1 MTDSLPI
8 DWRTDGD
15 RHLWEVPAGWGQGKA
30 TFGGLTV
37 AAAAKLASTFTD
49 RPLRTVQTQFLG
61 FIEPGL
67 VEARVEV
74 VREGRNTTVIEVRLF
89 QGDSVRLL
97 VQLAFLVMRPASIG
111 VPSVEA
117 PNWTEEKATPL
128 PFLPGLTP
136 DFTKQLSLSF
146 LNGAMPFSGGTE
158 AAFGGFVDFREGGEN
173 YDAGVQL
180 AFLDAW
186 PCPTTAL
193 LKRPYPA
200 SSLTWTA
207 HLLAPSAPG
216 PHAFRYRTYAAYGGA
231 SSARGELW
239 DSKGTLV
246 ALSDQTMLIFDTPRE

>member
-158 AAFGGFVDFREGGEN
+158 ATAFNLRAVNALRKMGFEIHTKEQKTFDNPIYEVNWLNEEQPYEAFSKKYDSPPNPFTNFGAIMVCTSADEGCPVVSGADFR
-173 YDAGVQL
+173 
-180 AFLDAW
+180 
-186 PCPTTAL
+186 
-193 LKRPYPA
+193 
-200 SSLTWTA
+200 
-207 HLLAPSAPG
+207 
-216 PHAFRYRTYAAYGGA
+216 
-231 SSARGELW
+231 
-239 DSKGTLV
+239 LV
-246 ALSDQTMLIFDTPRE
+246 LPFDDPKT